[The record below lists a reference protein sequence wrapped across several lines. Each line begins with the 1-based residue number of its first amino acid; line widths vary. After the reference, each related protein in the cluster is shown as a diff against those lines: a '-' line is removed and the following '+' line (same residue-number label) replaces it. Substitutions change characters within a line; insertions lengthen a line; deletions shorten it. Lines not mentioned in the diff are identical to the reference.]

1 MSRRIITTARVA
13 VLGLAAATSLT
24 ALAAA
29 PAHAAG
35 NTVASK
41 SGSILFVTAAAGTG
55 NDITVLRT
63 SNGQFYDVRDLAGT
77 SAGAG
82 CQSTGPRSA
91 LCSAIG
97 ISEIRI
103 SAGDLGDRVTL
114 NTSTFSRVTGGTG
127 DDVLRSINPISQAR
141 LSGNDGND
149 QLFGT
154 LSDSLF
160 GQNGNDLMVGGRLLV
175 GGEGS
180 DTMKGQDGN
189 DSLDGGNGFDNL
201 DGGTGFDDLCANAE
215 VTVNCEAF

>member
-1 MSRRIITTARVA
+1 MRHQSIKGARTA
-13 VLGLAAATSLT
+13 VLGLAAAASLT
-24 ALAAA
+24 ALAVA
-29 PAHAAG
+29 PAHAVG
-35 NTVASK
+35 NTVASR
-41 SGSILFVTAAAGTG
+41 SGNILFVTAASGTG

-127 DDVLRSINPISQAR
+127 NDVLRSINAISQAR
-141 LSGNDGND
+141 LSGNDGQD

-175 GGEGS
+175 GGDGN
-180 DTMKGQDGN
+180 DTMKGEDGN
-189 DSLDGGNGFDNL
+189 DTMDGGIGFDNL
-201 DGGTGFDDLCANAE
+201 DGGPGFDDLCANAE
-215 VTVNCEAF
+215 ITANCEAF

>member
-1 MSRRIITTARVA
+1 MSHRIITSARVA

-24 ALAAA
+24 AIAAA

-35 NTVASK
+35 NTVASRT
-41 SGSILFVTAAAGTG
+41 GNVLFVTAASGTG

-63 SNGQFYDVRDLAGT
+63 SNGLFYDVRDLAGT

-91 LCSAIG
+91 LCSATG

-114 NTSTFSRVTGGTG
+114 NTSTFSRVTGGSG
-127 DDVLRSINPISQAR
+127 NDILRSINSISQAR

-160 GQNGNDLMVGGRLLV
+160 GQNGNDLMVGGRLLI
-175 GGEGS
+175 GGE
-180 DTMKGQDGN
+180 DDDVMKGLDGN
-189 DSLDGGNGFDNL
+189 DTMDGGNGFDNL
-201 DGGTGFDDLCANAE
+201 DGGAGFDDLCDNAE

>member
-1 MSRRIITTARVA
+1 MSRSIITTARVA

-41 SGSILFVTAAAGTG
+41 SGNVLFVTAPAGTG

-63 SNGQFYDVRDLAGT
+63 SNGQFNDVRDLTGT

-180 DTMKGQDGN
+180 DTMKGQDDN
-189 DSLDGGNGFDNL
+189 DSLDRGNGFDNL

>member
-41 SGSILFVTAAAGTG
+41 SGNILFVTAAAGTG